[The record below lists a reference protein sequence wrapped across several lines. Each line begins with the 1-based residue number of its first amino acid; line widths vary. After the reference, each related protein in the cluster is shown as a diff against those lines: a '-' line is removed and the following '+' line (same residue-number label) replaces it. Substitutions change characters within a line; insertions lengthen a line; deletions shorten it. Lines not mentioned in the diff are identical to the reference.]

1 MKKYHSEKDPFRDRT
16 IIYDEHGKK
25 VGYSEKAI
33 FGDHVNVYDSK
44 GNKVARQEKSFFGDH
59 INVYDAKGKK
69 TGEQHQALF
78 GNHTNVYDAKGN
90 KVGESQP
97 SFWGSGTD
105 YYSRESAAS
114 LPSAAID
121 PSNSWNFENRSAPPA
136 NTTFSPA
143 RYSVV
148 NFQLESHS
156 LRFREVIKIKK
167 QETPF
172 GIPPVKNPCVLL
184 PTAALS
190 ASGYRVEVRLLPL
203 SLQAQ
208 APLYLFCLTLYTQF
222 YKITMCF
229 SKR

>member
-114 LPSAAID
+114 ID

-136 NTTFSPA
+136 STTSQHTVLSNEMYSNISEEELAQAVATSHELTVEEAASYAKLCVSLFEKVNTG
-143 RYSVV
+143 R
-148 NFQLESHS
+148 
-156 LRFREVIKIKK
+156 
-167 QETPF
+167 
-172 GIPPVKNPCVLL
+172 IPP
-184 PTAALS
+184 
-190 ASGYRVEVRLLPL
+190 
-203 SLQAQ
+203 
-208 APLYLFCLTLYTQF
+208 
-222 YKITMCF
+222 
-229 SKR
+229 

>member
-33 FGDHVNVYDSK
+33 FGDHV
-44 GNKVARQEKSFFGDH
+44 
-59 INVYDAKGKK
+59 NVYDAKGKK

-114 LPSAAID
+114 ID

-136 NTTFSPA
+136 STTSQHTVLSNEMYSNISKEELAQAVATSHELTVEEAASYAKLCVSLFEKVNTG
-143 RYSVV
+143 R
-148 NFQLESHS
+148 
-156 LRFREVIKIKK
+156 
-167 QETPF
+167 
-172 GIPPVKNPCVLL
+172 IPP
-184 PTAALS
+184 
-190 ASGYRVEVRLLPL
+190 
-203 SLQAQ
+203 
-208 APLYLFCLTLYTQF
+208 
-222 YKITMCF
+222 
-229 SKR
+229 